1 MNQREMISAIAEQVH
16 EIGGRAL
23 LVGGCVRDELLSIP
37 CYDIDCEIHGVE
49 PEKLKDLLLQIG
61 AIDETGSVYGIYT
74 LKGSGLDIA
83 LPRRERRTGPGHK
96 DFEVHVEPFLSPEAA
111 AARRDF
117 TVNAIMRDALT
128 GEYVDP
134 FGGMEDLKN
143 GILRAVPGGQF
154 EEDPL
159 RVLRGAQ
166 FAARFHLAPDDE
178 TIEKMR
184 RMPVH
189 HLSGARVFLEMKKAL
204 LMADRPSV
212 FFRILE
218 QANALDCWFKEI
230 SDLRKAPQNPAYHPE
245 GDAFEHTMMV
255 LDSAAEIRNQMKDPL
270 SFMLA
275 ALTHDLG
282 KANTTKKNEKGNW
295 ASIGHEHTGVPL
307 CEKMLSRLLVSK
319 NVIAYAQNMC
329 RLHMRVHTCYYGK
342 ARVSRTNVLFDES
355 VNPKELAWLVVCD
368 SRGTGKERS
377 QADEEERFIF
387 ERLKAYQAVIDEG
400 MPTAGMLMEM
410 GVKPGPDMKKALA
423 FAREQRLC
431 GKTLEEACREAT
443 KKYT

>member
-1 MNQREMISAIAEQVH
+1 MNQKDMIREIALRMH
-16 EIGGRAL
+16 ALGGRAL

-37 CYDIDCEIHGVE
+37 CYDIDCEVHGVE
-49 PEKLKDLLLQIG
+49 PEKLRDLLLQIG

-410 GVKPGPDMKKALA
+410 GVKPGPNMKKGLA

-431 GKTLEEACREAT
+431 GRTLEEACREAA